1 MTYEESSAYV
11 RRGFEALYRELEE
24 EMPICLRMPGVP
36 EEMRDGPVNEDGWC
50 RWKLVP
56 SPVTAAD
63 LDGLER
69 ECGCV
74 FPVLLRAFLSTCCHY
89 FSDADL
95 GDHTPGKPFSSFYNA
110 WNPTLA
116 KAGYL
121 PILWDRD
128 GYYIRCIDL
137 SNIPNEDRC
146 PVVQINHEILFD
158 MEEDADRE
166 ALEAHM
172 EPVAENFRAFLE
184 ERFSGWMTSK
194 GKKLAQRYIDG
205 LREAYADSGAEEL
218 WNTFAEA
225 ARGVSDA
232 DLAALKAL
240 YPELPASLEALL
252 RFADGTYYRE
262 YRPGEKTCFYFL
274 GSDMEEY
281 PYYLLSAAQMVKNDG
296 HFKTWGDYLIARE
309 YDDIPVSERITRD
322 LDALH
327 WLHFS
332 DCMNN
337 GGTSQLF
344 IDFSPS
350 ESGKRGQ
357 VVRFLH
363 DPDELTVIADS
374 FDAYLELLMENE
386 YDFINEDTV
395 EE

>member
-1 MTYEESSAYV
+1 
-11 RRGFEALYRELEE
+11 
-24 EMPICLRMPGVP
+24 
-36 EEMRDGPVNEDGWC
+36 
-50 RWKLVP
+50 
-56 SPVTAAD
+56 
-63 LDGLER
+63 
-69 ECGCV
+69 
-74 FPVLLRAFLSTCCHY
+74 
-89 FSDADL
+89 
-95 GDHTPGKPFSSFYNA
+95 
-110 WNPTLA
+110 
-116 KAGYL
+116 
-121 PILWDRD
+121 
-128 GYYIRCIDL
+128 
-137 SNIPNEDRC
+137 
-146 PVVQINHEILFD
+146 
-158 MEEDADRE
+158 
-166 ALEAHM
+166 
-172 EPVAENFRAFLE
+172 
-184 ERFSGWMTSK
+184 
-194 GKKLAQRYIDG
+194 
-205 LREAYADSGAEEL
+205 
-218 WNTFAEA
+218 
-225 ARGVSDA
+225 
-232 DLAALKAL
+232 
-240 YPELPASLEALL
+240 
-252 RFADGTYYRE
+252 
-262 YRPGEKTCFYFL
+262 
-274 GSDMEEY
+274 MEEY